1 MISPQI
7 SHHLKRTVPGGDEGS
22 GGRECNAELEWR
34 ERRRK
39 AVAAVRGGADSKQ
52 AVSLPLPV
60 PMYSAVT
67 PLPVLSFLLFFFVFG
82 MKWR

>member
-52 AVSLPLPV
+52 AVSLPV